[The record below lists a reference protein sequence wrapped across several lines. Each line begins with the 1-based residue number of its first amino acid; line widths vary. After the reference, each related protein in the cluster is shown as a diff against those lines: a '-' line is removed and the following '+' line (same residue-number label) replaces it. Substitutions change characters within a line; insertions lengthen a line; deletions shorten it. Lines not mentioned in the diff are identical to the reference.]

1 MPTAEEYLRP
11 DVIQQVARLDLKAR
25 FIVEGFLSG
34 LHGSPY
40 HGFSAEFSEHRK
52 YTIGDDLKSVDW
64 SVFGRTDRFYVKKF
78 EAETN
83 LNCYLLVD
91 VSESMAYSWGG
102 VITKLQYCTYL
113 AAALG
118 YLMISQQDAVALA
131 TFDSEIVGYV
141 PAKSKRVH
149 LGAILAAL
157 SAAQRHRPS
166 ALSRS
171 LHSAAELFRRRGL
184 VLLFSDLLPQP
195 EESREDIMAALRHF
209 TYRGHDL
216 ICFHVLDH
224 AELSLPHEGPTR
236 FVDVETDRHIKLQPE
251 AVREDYRRE
260 IRGFIEYFRQSC
272 AEARF
277 DYVQVDTSVSFDRV
291 LIAYLTNRKSHF

>member
-11 DVIQQVARLDLKAR
+11 EIIQQVARLDLKAR

-34 LHGSPY
+34 LHDSPY
-40 HGFSAEFSEHRK
+40 HGFSSEFSEHRK
-52 YTIGDDLKSVDW
+52 YTIGDDLKTIDW

-102 VITKLQYCTYL
+102 AITKLQYCTCL

-118 YLMISQQDAVALA
+118 YLMIGQQDAVGLA
-131 TFDSEIVGYV
+131 TFDSEIVRYV
-141 PAKSKRVH
+141 PPKSKRVQ
-149 LGAILAAL
+149 LTAILAAL
-157 SAAQRHRPS
+157 SGAPRGRA
-166 ALSRS
+166 SRIGLS

-184 VLLFSDLLPQP
+184 VILLSDLIPHP
-195 EESREDIMAALRHF
+195 EESREDLMAALQHF

-224 AELSLPHEGPTR
+224 AELTLPHEGPTR
-236 FVDVETDRHIKLQPE
+236 FIDTETDQRVKLEP
-251 AVREDYRRE
+251 AAAREGYRRE
-260 IRGFIEYFRQSC
+260 IQAYIEYLRASC
-272 AEARF
+272 AQARF